1 MNNNPAFFN
10 SVGRLRSGWRFA
22 IFAFTCLSVSIFFG
36 FLILVATQIAT
47 NDQKATFLNTPAGFF
62 ITSVISTFLATLLGW
77 LCGKLLEGLPFK
89 ALGWVFNKTW
99 LKDYLLGM
107 ILGITTIAF
116 AAILAMPVGGI
127 SFSFNQ
133 TSDLNSILLTIA
145 TSFAVFFIA
154 AAFEEVLFRGYVLQ
168 TLARANLAWLGILLT
183 SLPFAIV
190 HMNNPNASLISSLNT
205 GLAGV
210 WLGLAYL
217 KTRSLWLAFGLH
229 LAWNWFQGAFFGL
242 PVSGLSQMTPNPLLQ
257 SADHGPT
264 WLTGGEYGVEGGIVC
279 TIALIASTAIIWY
292 LPIFRATEEMLALTD
307 RENPKTLRN
316 ENYH

>member
-22 IFAFTCLSVSIFFG
+22 IFAFTFLSASIFVG
-36 FLILVATQIAT
+36 FITLVATQIVT
-47 NDQKATFLNTPAGFF
+47 NDQKATFLNTPWGFF
-62 ITSVISTFLATLLGW
+62 ITSAISTFLATLLGW

-89 ALGWVFNKTW
+89 ALGWVFDKTW
-99 LKDYLLGM
+99 MKDYLLGM
-107 ILGITTIAF
+107 ILGIATITLAT
-116 AAILAMPVGGI
+116 ILAMPAGGI

-133 TSDLNSILLTIA
+133 ISGLNSILLTIA

-154 AAFEEVLFRGYVLQ
+154 AAFEEVLFRGYILQ

-183 SLPFAIV
+183 SLPFAFV
-190 HMNNPNASLISSLNT
+190 HLNNPNASLISSVNT

-257 SADHGPT
+257 SFDHGPI

-292 LPIFRATEEMLALTD
+292 SPVFKPTEEMLALTNQ
-307 RENPKTLRN
+307 ENPK
-316 ENYH
+316 EA